1 MNERIR
7 YEHTYFIYQF
17 QIDNMKQYITNLLE
31 NKNIYI
37 NLFEKEKD
45 IDLYSYFQNKQRSYF
60 FQVFNLKKS
69 K

>member
-37 NLFEKEKD
+37 NLFEK
-45 IDLYSYFQNKQRSYF
+45 
-60 FQVFNLKKS
+60 
-69 K
+69 